1 MVTESKHYS
10 LLDGYTEVEGPLSK
24 PGQVF
29 RDGREPQRV
38 SLRVWSRPVAES
50 GSQAVMATMD
60 LSCIRASQAGRS
72 SSLSSHIRLPYIST
86 SRPHSTFSSEKPGV
100 SVLDLKRAMCSAD
113 RVIHQPVSTTYQQG
127 S

>member
-50 GSQAVMATMD
+50 GSQAVMATMYH
-60 LSCIRASQAGRS
+60 ASVHRKPAGRA
-72 SSLSSHIRLPYIST
+72 R
-86 SRPHSTFSSEKPGV
+86 
-100 SVLDLKRAMCSAD
+100 
-113 RVIHQPVSTTYQQG
+113 
-127 S
+127 